1 MQRQDAV
8 ATGEAGMGNSGSAP
22 SAHSGRRFAATRW
35 SLVAAA
41 SGREP
46 GAAQRALL
54 ELCLRYWY
62 PVYAYLRGCGH
73 PPAIAQDIA
82 RAFFEHVVGG
92 RLAVA
97 EARAGGRFRE
107 YLLERLHRF
116 LATDW
121 RQAVEGATVP
131 EFAGSAT
138 VQELES
144 RYQRESSPVLT
155 PEQSYQRSYALE
167 VLAIALARLRSEA
180 LQAGRLAMFEA
191 MQPWL
196 SAEPAPG
203 EYEALARALGMPPLA
218 AVVALRRLRQRFRE
232 LAESELVESVSS
244 AEDLD
249 TERRALAQALE
260 RG

>member
-1 MQRQDAV
+1 
-8 ATGEAGMGNSGSAP
+8 MGNSGPGP
-22 SAHSGRRFAATRW
+22 SMPSGRRFAATRW
-35 SLVAAA
+35 SLVAVAA
-41 SGREP
+41 GREP
-46 GAAQRALL
+46 GAARRALV

-62 PVYAYLRGCGH
+62 PVYAYVRGCGH
-73 PPAIAQDIA
+73 PPALAQDIA

-107 YLLERLHRF
+107 YLLERLHLF

-121 RQAVEGATVP
+121 RQAAEVATVP
-131 EFAGSAT
+131 EFAGPLT
-138 VQELES
+138 LQELES
-144 RYQRESSPVLT
+144 RYQREARAALT

-180 LQAGRLAMFEA
+180 AQAGRLEMFDA
-191 MQPWL
+191 LQPWL
-196 SAEPAPG
+196 SAEPAAG
-203 EYEALARALGMPPLA
+203 EYAAIARTLGMQPLA

-232 LAESELVESVSS
+232 LAEAELVESVSS

-249 TERRALAQALE
+249 NERRALAQALE